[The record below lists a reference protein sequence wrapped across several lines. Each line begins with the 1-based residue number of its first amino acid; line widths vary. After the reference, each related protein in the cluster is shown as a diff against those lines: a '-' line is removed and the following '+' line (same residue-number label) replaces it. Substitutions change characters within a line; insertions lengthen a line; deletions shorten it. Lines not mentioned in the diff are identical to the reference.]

1 MSGSELQAIM
11 ELVLPE
17 DVLMEAVEA
26 AGFVQR
32 RRKREALKFLRA
44 MLLSAASPSGG
55 RQADIMRTYFER
67 QGGAPVARGSFYDWF
82 GPALERV
89 LERLAQRVLA
99 QVRQQEPDLPGP
111 LLGCVDDWLIVD
123 STTVRLD
130 DRLQADYPG
139 TGEYA
144 ALKVHKTL
152 SVGCGTVVDYHFSP
166 AREHDS
172 PHLELDESWREKG
185 LLVDL
190 GYASLE
196 RLRQCQRYGVRIVI
210 RLKQGWKPKVERI
223 VRGDLSRTFAPGTD
237 LELVLQDPSLVLG
250 NCIDADVTVGAD
262 RIPMR
267 LIGVLIPGKGY
278 YFYLTNLPRSVGPR
292 QIAELYRVRWEVE
305 LNNKLDKSS
314 HRLDEIDSCKP
325 AAVRALIHATM
336 ISSML
341 VGLIV
346 HQHNLEI
353 AREATDPDGTRTRA
367 PLHHGLV
374 ARELASC
381 GHRVAAALDQGPLA
395 DAAEWAHLAKV
406 IVFLGTDTNWRH
418 KPSVLDRMRGYRV
431 MPSRRTQRIRA
442 GP

>member
-55 RQADIMRTYFER
+55 RQADIMRTYFEC

-99 QVRQQEPDLPGP
+99 YVRQQEPDLPGP

-130 DRLQADYPG
+130 DRLQEDYPG
-139 TGEYA
+139 TGDYA

-172 PHLELDESWREKG
+172 PHLELDESWRGKG

-237 LELVLQDPSLVLG
+237 LELVLQDPYLVLG

-262 RIPMR
+262 R
-267 LIGVLIPGKGY
+267 Y
-278 YFYLTNLPRSVGPR
+278 SVPHR
-292 QIAELYRVRWEVE
+292 EV
-305 LNNKLDKSS
+305 DTF
-314 HRLDEIDSCKP
+314 
-325 AAVRALIHATM
+325 RA
-336 ISSML
+336 
-341 VGLIV
+341 
-346 HQHNLEI
+346 
-353 AREATDPDGTRTRA
+353 
-367 PLHHGLV
+367 
-374 ARELASC
+374 
-381 GHRVAAALDQGPLA
+381 
-395 DAAEWAHLAKV
+395 
-406 IVFLGTDTNWRH
+406 
-418 KPSVLDRMRGYRV
+418 
-431 MPSRRTQRIRA
+431 
-442 GP
+442 